1 MGKQMILV
9 AKFSPVEVLNE
20 RPYVILKQLWLIVD
34 SGCLPELE
42 LIFLIVKKYKVKK
55 LVFPFL

>member
-20 RPYVILKQLWLIVD
+20 RPYVILSFGSL
-34 SGCLPELE
+34 
-42 LIFLIVKKYKVKK
+42 
-55 LVFPFL
+55 